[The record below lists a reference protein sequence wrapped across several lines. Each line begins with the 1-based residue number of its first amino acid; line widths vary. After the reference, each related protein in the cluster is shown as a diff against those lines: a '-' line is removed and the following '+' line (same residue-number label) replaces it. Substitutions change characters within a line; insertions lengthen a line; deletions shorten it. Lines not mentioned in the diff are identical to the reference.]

1 MRPLPL
7 QDAAHPDMFVKFPQE
22 LCREGLSERSYWEVE
37 GHARALSAAV
47 ACRDISR
54 MSGDSRF
61 GNDDKCLQCLEFR
74 LASKARYLFCHN
86 GVETTA
92 VHSSTLRIPD
102 PVRPALY
109 PILQLN
115 YEWYDVGGFTQ
126 LLMRR
131 QSCGMAF
138 KEFVV
143 LLCKLLAR
151 KTSPRE

>member
-1 MRPLPL
+1 ML
-7 QDAAHPDMFVKFPQE
+7 
-22 LCREGLSERSYWEVE
+22 
-37 GHARALSAAV
+37 AL
-47 ACRDISR
+47 
-54 MSGDSRF
+54 
-61 GNDDKCLQCLEFR
+61 CLQLWRAETSAECQVTHRLEMMTNACSVWS
-74 LASKARYLFCHN
+74 LDWPANRYLFCHN

-92 VHSSTLRIPD
+92 VHSSTLQIPD
-102 PVRPALY
+102 PVCPALY
-109 PILQLN
+109 PILRLS